1 MKLDKLTSIRLFK
14 GDNDQLQKIADAKGL
29 DRSDVLREAVKIY
42 LQGEKEHPFGSI

>member
-29 DRSDVLREAVKIY
+29 DRADIIREAVKLY
-42 LQGEKEHPFGSI
+42 LQGERDQTFSF